1 MSSDH
6 DLFRQEVIKARRGDW
21 LGSIHVATPLSR
33 WIWTALGVTLAA
45 AIVAFLVFG
54 HYTQRASVNG
64 QLVPTTGLLSVTSV
78 ATGTVT
84 QVFVHPGNTVHQGD
98 RLLEISSDRDSA
110 RMGSMRADII
120 TQLHGQLT
128 QLHENL
134 ATQKKRTAQQVDA
147 LKDKIR
153 LLHSQQTQVKAQL
166 TLQAQKVA
174 SARTLLNRIRPLL
187 EKGYVSVL
195 QVDQQ
200 HTTLLNAKAQRKTLM
215 RQQLDIRQQIRAV
228 HQKLQQLPLDLAT
241 QSNVIAGKVA
251 GLKQQLA
258 QNEAERASVL
268 RAASDGVV
276 ATLLTKVGQHVAA
289 GQSLASIVPQG
300 ASLVAQ
306 LLVPSRAVGFVDPGS
321 DVVLRYQAYPYQ
333 KFGQQYGHVASIS
346 KSALSP
352 QEVVALTGQRP
363 KQPLYRVKVA
373 LDRQNVLAYGK
384 PQVLKP
390 GMSLSADILMDRR
403 SLIEWVFEPLYGI
416 GQRLHGEGKA
426 HG

>member
-1 MSSDH
+1 MSSNH
-6 DLFRQEVIKARRGDW
+6 DLFRKEAMDAHRGNW
-21 LGSIHVATPLSR
+21 MGNIHVATPLSR
-33 WIWTALGVTLAA
+33 WVWTALSVTLAA
-45 AIVAFLVFG
+45 AIVCFLVFG

-64 QLVPTTGLLSVTSV
+64 QLVPTTGLLGVTSV

-84 QVFVHPGNTVHQGD
+84 RVFVHAGDTVHQGD
-98 RLLEISSDRDSA
+98 RLLEISSDRNSV
-110 RMGSMRADII
+110 RMGSMRADISI
-120 TQLHGQLT
+120 QLHGQLT
-128 QLHENL
+128 QLRENL
-134 ATQKKRTAQQVDA
+134 ATQKKRTAQQADA

-153 LLHSQQTQVKAQL
+153 LLHSQQTQVQVQL
-166 TLQAQKVA
+166 ILQAQKVA
-174 SARTLLNRIRPLL
+174 SAQTLLDRIRPLL
-187 EKGYVSVL
+187 DKGYVSVL

-200 HTTLLNAKAQRKTLM
+200 HTALLNAKTQRKALM

-241 QSNVIAGKVA
+241 QTNIIAGKVA

-258 QNEAERASVL
+258 KNEAKRASIL
-268 RAASDGVV
+268 RAARDGVV
-276 ATLLTKVGQHVAA
+276 ATLLTKVGQHVAT

-300 ASLVAQ
+300 ATLEAQ

-333 KFGQQYGHVASIS
+333 KFGQQYGQVDSIS
-346 KSALSP
+346 RSALSP
-352 QEVVALTGQRP
+352 QEVVALTGQQP
-363 KQPLYRVKVA
+363 KQPLYRVKVV

-384 PQVLKP
+384 PQALKP
-390 GMSLSADILMDRR
+390 GMVLSADILMDRR

-416 GQRLHGEGKA
+416 GQRLYGEGKA